1 MAKKPNIS
9 EIISNT
15 LRGVKQPEEIVEN
28 VTEITDEVVE
38 TEDEVLEDETTEVTD
53 EVIETVDE
61 EVEEISEVSR
71 DKLEKYIDKA
81 EKKVSSSFKNAKR
94 AKTDATWMKNLK
106 SAGKH
111 DRGKVLAVKKIWGGA
126 NVRATEDGKAIKE
139 ETIAASSLHPA
150 AVAISDP
157 KAISDSKVKMMASVM
172 GAMSSSSKADLTD
185 WFEKTMAQFGKWGDG
200 APSASGKNTDSLDM
214 HASNAVSVKGSKSK
228 DSMPK
233 LDSKGD
239 PLESGRGCIKFSVKE
254 DIDGLFSSEDL
265 TEEFKDKAS
274 TLFEA
279 ALTARVLVEQEALE
293 EAYEEALEEEVSD
306 IVEELTSKIDSYMDY
321 VVENWVKDNR
331 VAIESSLRNQIAEE
345 FIDGL
350 KTLFNEHYI
359 DVPEDKIDIINDLT
373 NMNTILEHKLND
385 MILENTKLQKSSV
398 EDEMESIFE
407 EVSTGLVET
416 QKEKLAALSEG
427 IEFDNLEVYA
437 RKLQTIKE
445 HYFARKS
452 SASNIDNETFELN
465 EEKAPSSYPDVNRY
479 VDAITRTVKHQ

>member
-1 MAKKPNIS
+1 
-9 EIISNT
+9 
-15 LRGVKQPEEIVEN
+15 
-28 VTEITDEVVE
+28 
-38 TEDEVLEDETTEVTD
+38 
-53 EVIETVDE
+53 
-61 EVEEISEVSR
+61 
-71 DKLEKYIDKA
+71 
-81 EKKVSSSFKNAKR
+81 
-94 AKTDATWMKNLK
+94 
-106 SAGKH
+106 
-111 DRGKVLAVKKIWGGA
+111 
-126 NVRATEDGKAIKE
+126 
-139 ETIAASSLHPA
+139 
-150 AVAISDP
+150 
-157 KAISDSKVKMMASVM
+157 
-172 GAMSSSSKADLTD
+172 
-185 WFEKTMAQFGKWGDG
+185 
-200 APSASGKNTDSLDM
+200 
-214 HASNAVSVKGSKSK
+214 
-228 DSMPK
+228 
-233 LDSKGD
+233 
-239 PLESGRGCIKFSVKE
+239 
-254 DIDGLFSSEDL
+254 
-265 TEEFKDKAS
+265 
-274 TLFEA
+274 
-279 ALTARVLVEQEALE
+279 
-293 EAYEEALEEEVSD
+293 
-306 IVEELTSKIDSYMDY
+306 MDY